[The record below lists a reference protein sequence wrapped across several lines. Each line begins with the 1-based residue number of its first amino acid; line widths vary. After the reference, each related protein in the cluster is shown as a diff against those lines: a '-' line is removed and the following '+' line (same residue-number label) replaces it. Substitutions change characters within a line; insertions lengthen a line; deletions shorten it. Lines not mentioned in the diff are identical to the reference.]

1 MLPEGTQYVNL
12 SNAYVAMALG
22 IPNAADDTVVVDYA
36 MSVEID
42 LLSNDMLLR
51 SEGEGMNPKLDSKL
65 GLALP
70 GEVEDEKEILYSP
83 LKKDNGQDVAA
94 DFKRYL
100 TNDPASKISILN
112 RGTAEWVKDGAE
124 ETGVLTYKMDA
135 SGMGQ
140 EEVFY
145 YVVPGVKFYYYA
157 AVTVVPATTIYY
169 EDNCGLVTYH
179 ETSSIDTLGK
189 WEPVSDD
196 TGHSAQA
203 QDRPGASSLL
213 DSLDANNIYGYDGA
227 YTDTET
233 YSNGSAYKVTVGQH
247 KATDQMN
254 FNGHCDVFDEVK
266 GGYCRRGVTHTYQ
279 NDGSGKCSVCLN
291 TQERHSSSTQGHEC
305 TDDSN
310 HNEYCDICSRWIGM
324 HITSARATFTFTG
337 TGFDIISLCSA
348 QTGVVMVNVYK
359 GKVTNFDDPPWND
372 YVASY
377 IVDTYFGY
385 RYDST
390 NKKWVI
396 DPTSESSLYQVPV
409 IKADLTK
416 VYTYGDDPG
425 TPKNENVYYYKN
437 WGYGTYSVEIYV
449 APSFVEGEHAYRV
462 SDFYLDAIRIYNPT
476 GAGDDFSD
484 AVLDAYEADAEA
496 WPAYAEVRNMLIEAK
511 NVDIE
516 DQNGAIFVDGMGEK
530 AAEAVKEATKD
541 GPYTSLEN
549 FRNRTKVP
557 KTVIDK
563 MVEFGILKGLPESDQ
578 LQFDFS

>member
-1 MLPEGTQYVNL
+1 
-12 SNAYVAMALG
+12 
-22 IPNAADDTVVVDYA
+22 
-36 MSVEID
+36 
-42 LLSNDMLLR
+42 
-51 SEGEGMNPKLDSKL
+51 
-65 GLALP
+65 
-70 GEVEDEKEILYSP
+70 
-83 LKKDNGQDVAA
+83 
-94 DFKRYL
+94 
-100 TNDPASKISILN
+100 
-112 RGTAEWVKDGAE
+112 
-124 ETGVLTYKMDA
+124 
-135 SGMGQ
+135 
-140 EEVFY
+140 
-145 YVVPGVKFYYYA
+145 
-157 AVTVVPATTIYY
+157 
-169 EDNCGLVTYH
+169 
-179 ETSSIDTLGK
+179 
-189 WEPVSDD
+189 
-196 TGHSAQA
+196 
-203 QDRPGASSLL
+203 
-213 DSLDANNIYGYDGA
+213 
-227 YTDTET
+227 
-233 YSNGSAYKVTVGQH
+233 
-247 KATDQMN
+247 
-254 FNGHCDVFDEVK
+254 
-266 GGYCRRGVTHTYQ
+266 
-279 NDGSGKCSVCLN
+279 
-291 TQERHSSSTQGHEC
+291 
-305 TDDSN
+305 
-310 HNEYCDICSRWIGM
+310 M

-385 RYDST
+385 TYDVT
-390 NKKWVI
+390 NQQWVI
-396 DPTSESSLYQVPV
+396 DRTSEKTLWQVPV

-416 VYTYGDDPG
+416 VMTVMDDPN
-425 TPKNENVYYYKN
+425 TEENEAQYKN

-449 APSFVEGEHAYRV
+449 APGFLEREHAYWV
-462 SDFYLDAIRIYNPT
+462 SDFYLDAIRIYNPA